1 MADILLIII
10 SASIGIL
17 FSFLRE
23 LHFQEFIY
31 LNTNCDNKS
40 KLTRIRGNNQKELY
54 LHLIRGTFT
63 DVKKELDGNKLIIT
77 FYMSN
82 LSERIYRLQT
92 PFGAPIYY
100 FHNENV
106 WIRGRRL
113 SSVKYLDKALLSI
126 DGNIFKR
133 KRESK
138 IENMF
143 HY

>member
-100 FHNENV
+100 FHNESV

>member
-23 LHFQEFIY
+23 LYFQEFIY

-126 DGNIFKR
+126 DSDMFKR
-133 KRESK
+133 KKKSK
-138 IENMF
+138 IEDMF

>member
-1 MADILLIII
+1 MGNILIIII

-31 LNTNCDNKS
+31 LNTNCDSKS
-40 KLTRIRGNNQKELY
+40 KLVRIRGNAQKELY
-54 LHLIRGTFT
+54 LHLIRGSFS
-63 DVKKELDGNKLIIT
+63 DVKKTLDGNKLIIT

>member
-1 MADILLIII
+1 MGNILIIII

>member
-23 LHFQEFIY
+23 LYFQEFIY

>member
-1 MADILLIII
+1 MSDILLIVIFLV
-10 SASIGIL
+10 IGIL
-17 FSFLRE
+17 FFLIRH
-23 LHFQEFIY
+23 LHFTEFIY
-31 LNTNCDNKS
+31 INTNCDS
-40 KLTRIRGNNQKELY
+40 KAKLVRIKRNAQKELY
-54 LHLIRGTFT
+54 LHLIRGSFT
-63 DVKKELDGNKLIIT
+63 DVKKNLDGNKLIIT

-92 PFGAPIYY
+92 PLGAPIYY

-126 DGNIFKR
+126 DSDMFKR
-133 KRESK
+133 KKKSK
-138 IENMF
+138 IEDMF

>member
-23 LHFQEFIY
+23 LYFQEFIY

-92 PFGAPIYY
+92 PLGAPIYY

-126 DGNIFKR
+126 DSDMFKR
-133 KRESK
+133 KKKSK
-138 IENMF
+138 IEDMF

>member
-1 MADILLIII
+1 MGNILIIII
-10 SASIGIL
+10 SAVCGIL
-17 FSFLRE
+17 FFLIRH
-23 LHFQEFIY
+23 LQFTEFIY
-31 LNTNCDNKS
+31 INTNCDNKS

-126 DGNIFKR
+126 DRDIFKR

>member
-31 LNTNCDNKS
+31 LNTNCDSKS
-40 KLTRIRGNNQKELY
+40 KLVRIRGNAQKELY
-54 LHLIRGTFT
+54 LHLIRGSFS
-63 DVKKELDGNKLIIT
+63 DVKKTLDGNKLIIT

-92 PFGAPIYY
+92 PLGAPIYY

>member
-1 MADILLIII
+1 MGNILIIII
-10 SASIGIL
+10 SAVCGIL
-17 FSFLRE
+17 FFLIRH
-23 LHFQEFIY
+23 LHFTEFIY
-31 LNTNCDNKS
+31 INTNCDS
-40 KLTRIRGNNQKELY
+40 KAKLVRIKGNAEKELY

-100 FHNENV
+100 FHNESV

-126 DGNIFKR
+126 DRDIFKR

>member
-92 PFGAPIYY
+92 PLGAPIYY

-126 DGNIFKR
+126 DSDMFKR
-133 KRESK
+133 KKKSK
-138 IENMF
+138 IEDMF